1 MYVVFLHQQSRYLCY
16 RGSCFRRELDELFI
30 HSPVLLLLLS
40 LKFGLYHK
48 AIIFFVSLLVFDF
61 VYKCKDTANIC
72 IGKGKIKKI
81 SEFNILL
88 QFMTA
93 RERIEY
99 IIKELNINAKTL
111 SEALGYDRPQII
123 YDILKSKTKSIS
135 ENLSIKISSVYP
147 QFNRA
152 WILTGEGDIWQETAS
167 STPSSATECIPLY
180 EGVAVGGKGGF
191 DFALQD
197 IKAYYNV
204 PKFHGKRVD
213 FMIEVSGSS
222 MMPKYN
228 SGDVVACSVINEAT
242 FIQWN
247 KVHVIAT
254 REQGILIKRVLPA
267 EDEGML
273 RLVSDN
279 KDYPP
284 FDVPRSEICG
294 LALVA
299 GVIRLE

>member
-1 MYVVFLHQQSRYLCY
+1 MEKESEVKERLYQFIKYQGISVQAFEKQCGMSNGYVAAIRKGI
-16 RGSCFRRELDELFI
+16 GSEKLEQI
-30 HSPVLLLLLS
+30 VA
-40 LKFGLYHK
+40 KF
-48 AIIFFVSLLVFDF
+48 
-61 VYKCKDTANIC
+61 
-72 IGKGKIKKI
+72 
-81 SEFNILL
+81 
-88 QFMTA
+88 
-93 RERIEY
+93 
-99 IIKELNINAKTL
+99 
-111 SEALGYDRPQII
+111 PQ
-123 YDILKSKTKSIS
+123 L
-135 ENLSIKISSVYP
+135 
-147 QFNRA
+147 NRA
-152 WILTGEGDIWQETAS
+152 WLLFGDGEMLKTSEMYTAS
-167 STPSSATECIPLY
+167 SASSSATGCIPLY

-267 EDEGML
+267 EDEGKL

-279 KDYPP
+279 TDYPP

>member
-1 MYVVFLHQQSRYLCY
+1 MAKNEYLRQVIDGVKFRYK
-16 RGSCFRRELDELFI
+16 
-30 HSPVLLLLLS
+30 LS
-40 LKFGLYHK
+40 TQKE
-48 AIIFFVSLLVFDF
+48 II
-61 VYKCKDTANIC
+61 A
-72 IGKGKIKKI
+72 
-81 SEFNILL
+81 
-88 QFMTA
+88 
-93 RERIEY
+93 
-99 IIKELNINAKTL
+99 
-111 SEALGYDRPQII
+111 ALGYNSSTYLSD
-123 YDILKSKTKSIS
+123 LLSGKSPIS
-135 ENLSIKISSVYP
+135 EEFSSRIAEKFHVNPEFLIS
-147 QFNRA
+147 
-152 WILTGEGDIWQETAS
+152 GKGDIWQETAS

>member
-1 MYVVFLHQQSRYLCY
+1 MNDLDIKEI
-16 RGSCFRRELDELFI
+16 REKLGVSQEKLAEI
-30 HSPVLLLLLS
+30 VGVHLRTIQNWESGTVIPKTKYTILRNLLL
-40 LKFGLYHK
+40 
-48 AIIFFVSLLVFDF
+48 
-61 VYKCKDTANIC
+61 
-72 IGKGKIKKI
+72 
-81 SEFNILL
+81 
-88 QFMTA
+88 
-93 RERIEY
+93 
-99 IIKELNINAKTL
+99 
-111 SEALGYDRPQII
+111 
-123 YDILKSKTKSIS
+123 
-135 ENLSIKISSVYP
+135 
-147 QFNRA
+147 
-152 WILTGEGDIWQETAS
+152 QETAS
-167 STPSSATECIPLY
+167 SASSSSATGCIPLY

-267 EDEGML
+267 EDEGKL

-279 KDYPP
+279 TDYPP